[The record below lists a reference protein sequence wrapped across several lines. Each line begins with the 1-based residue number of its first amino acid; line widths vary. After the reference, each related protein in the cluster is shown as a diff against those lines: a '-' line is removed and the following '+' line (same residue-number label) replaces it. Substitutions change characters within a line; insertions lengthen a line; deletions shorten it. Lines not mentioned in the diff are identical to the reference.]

1 MVRKLSSFSEK
12 KLIDIS
18 LTNFFCYKTSACLL
32 CLEISLIFQI
42 MWVCAKLL
50 QPCSTVCD
58 PMDHSLP
65 GSSVHGILQARIL
78 EWVAMPFSRG
88 SSQPRDWTRVSISPG
103 LAGSFFTTGATWE
116 ALSMCISEQIWTWVT
131 GIRFWV
137 CWQFHLFVNPK
148 WCSISNSFWCF
159 LNIFGTW

>member
-88 SSQPRDWTRVSISPG
+88 SSQPRD
-103 LAGSFFTTGATWE
+103 
-116 ALSMCISEQIWTWVT
+116 
-131 GIRFWV
+131 
-137 CWQFHLFVNPK
+137 
-148 WCSISNSFWCF
+148 
-159 LNIFGTW
+159 